1 MTLQEFV
8 TALDLPK
15 SCRVDQRVPKKLLI
29 ENGAM
34 NARDKRQINE
44 SVETIQWLAA
54 LKPNSVGIAEY
65 RDGSREYLEI
75 AVLSVTLKDIDEKSV
90 KVGSLVDLMHRAIP
104 YPMLLLFQWE
114 HNLMFS
120 LAHKRWAQNEVGKVI
135 LDGNIVTV
143 TLPEGAPTASVEIAF
158 MQALALRQQPQATL
172 YTLYQ
177 GWMDILYALLAARIT
192 GAFVGADNPEQ
203 ADYRRQALEDYRRLE
218 SEAARLRA
226 KAMKEKQLATQVEL
240 NLALR
245 LVHTKMAD
253 ARGRL

>member
-8 TALDLPK
+8 IALDLPG

-44 SVETIQWLAA
+44 GIETIQWLAA
-54 LKPNSVGIAEY
+54 LKPNSIGVAEY
-65 RDGSREYLEI
+65 RDDAREYLEI
-75 AVLSVTLKDIDEKSV
+75 AVLSVTLKDTGEKSA
-90 KVGSLVDLMHRAIP
+90 KVESLVELIHRAIP
-104 YPMLLLFQWE
+104 YPMLLLLQWE
-114 HNLMFS
+114 QNVMLS
-120 LAHKRWAQNEVGKVI
+120 LGHKRLARNEAGKVI
-135 LDGNIVTV
+135 LDGSIVAV
-143 TLPEGAPTASVEIAF
+143 TLPDDEPTAPLEIAF

-177 GWMDILYALLAARIT
+177 GWVDILYALLAAKVTDVFMVT
-192 GAFVGADNPEQ
+192 GSPEQ
-203 ADYRRQALEDYRRLE
+203 SAIRRQALEDYQGLE
-218 SEAARLRA
+218 SEAARLRV

-245 LVHTKMAD
+245 IVQTKMAD